1 MKNNPSRHKLFVVGK
16 LFNYISGTGIT
27 KEEIDCNPGTL
38 NAVQSGEGNNGVLG
52 KISLD
57 YVKSKNYKYVL
68 RECLTVARTGSS
80 GFVSFQPNGCVVGD
94 SAKILIL
101 PEDIAT
107 TNIYLYLQ
115 TILTKHRYKYA
126 YGRKVTEE
134 NYFNDSIS
142 LPILVSKD
150 GLPVYDENKRF
161 SEEGYIPDWGYME
174 KYITQLK
181 HSPIKTKNKS
191 KETSN
196 LKIDSWKEFRFGD
209 LIDEVY
215 KGHAYT
221 KEDLDNLAVNDNS
234 DSLLYITRTAE
245 DNGCEMRTSDDGLE
259 YIEKGNAITIGDTTA
274 TCFYQKE
281 RFITG
286 DHMVIIRAD
295 WLNEKTALFVLS
307 ILNKEKYK
315 YSYGRAFVI
324 DKIKETIIYLPIVCN
339 EDGNAVIDSN
349 RKYSKHGYIPDWKFM
364 EEYISSLP
372 YGDKL
377 HSGVPSV

>member
-1 MKNNPSRHKLFVVGK
+1 MNDSFSIYKPFIVGK
-16 LFNYISGTGIT
+16 IFDYISGTGIT

-52 KISLD
+52 KISLE
-57 YVKSKNYKYVL
+57 YVKSKQYKYVL
-68 RECLTVARTGSS
+68 KECLTVARTGSS

-94 SAKILIL
+94 SAKIMIL
-101 PEDIAT
+101 PENIAS

-134 NYFNDSIS
+134 NYFIDSIS
-142 LPILVSKD
+142 LPILISNE
-150 GLPVYDENKRF
+150 GLPVYDETKRF
-161 SEEGYIPDWGYME
+161 SEDGYIPDWGYME
-174 KYITQLK
+174 NYITQLK
-181 HSPIKTKNKS
+181 HKPIKTKNKS

-196 LKIDSWKEFRFGD
+196 LNLDSWKEFRFGD
-209 LIDEVY
+209 LIDEPY

-221 KEDLDNLAVNDNS
+221 KEDLDNLAVNNNS
-234 DSLLYITRTAE
+234 GSILYITRTAE
-245 DNGCEMRTSDDGLE
+245 DNGCEMRTSEDGLE

-315 YSYGRAFVI
+315 YSYGRAFVV
-324 DKIKETIIYLPIVCN
+324 DKIKETIIYLPIVHN
-339 EDGNAVIDSN
+339 EDGSEVIDSN
-349 RKYSKHGYIPDWKFM
+349 HKYSKNGYIPDWGFM
-364 EEYISSLP
+364 ESYISSLP
-372 YGDKL
+372 YGDRI
-377 HSGVPSV
+377 

>member
-1 MKNNPSRHKLFVVGK
+1 MKNNLAKYKLFVVGK
-16 LFNYISGTGIT
+16 LFEYISGTGIT
-27 KEEIDCNPGTL
+27 KEEIDSNPGTL

-68 RECLTVARTGSS
+68 KECLTVARTGSS
-80 GFVSFQPNGCVVGD
+80 GFVSFQPFGCVVGD
-94 SAKILIL
+94 SAKILVL
-101 PEDIAT
+101 PDDIAS

-126 YGRKVTEE
+126 YGRKVTED
-134 NYFNDSIS
+134 NYFKDSIS

-150 GLPVYDENKRF
+150 GFPVIDENKRF
-161 SEEGYIPDWGYME
+161 SEEGYIPDWKYME
-174 KYITQLK
+174 EYISQFK
-181 HSPIKTKNKS
+181 HRPIKTKNKS
-191 KETSN
+191 QGVLN
-196 LKIDSWKEFRFGD
+196 FNIDSWKEFRFGD
-209 LIDEVY
+209 LIDEPY
-215 KGHAYT
+215 KGYAYT
-221 KEDLDNLAVNDNS
+221 KEDLENLTVYDNS
-234 DSLLYITRTAE
+234 KSLHYITRTAE
-245 DNGCEMRTSDDGLE
+245 DNGCEMKTSDEGVE
-259 YIEKGNAITIGDTTA
+259 HIEKDNAITIGDTTA

-324 DKIKETIIYLPIVCN
+324 DKIKETVIYLPIVYN
-339 EDGNAVIDSN
+339 EDGSAKIDSDY
-349 RKYSKHGYIPDWKFM
+349 KYSKEGYIPDWKYM
-364 EEYISSLP
+364 EKFISSLP
-372 YGDKL
+372 YGDRIK
-377 HSGVPSV
+377 